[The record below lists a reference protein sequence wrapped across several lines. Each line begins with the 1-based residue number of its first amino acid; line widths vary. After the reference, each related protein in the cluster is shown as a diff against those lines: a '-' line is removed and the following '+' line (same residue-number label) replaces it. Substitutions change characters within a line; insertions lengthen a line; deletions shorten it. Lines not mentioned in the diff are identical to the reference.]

1 MERNENGF
9 SVRWSERG
17 GQRDGSCRNMG
28 ERSPERDFACPGTG
42 ELWQGETESG
52 SGCND
57 NSSCARG
64 CSNQQLSMVYAP
76 KQCWRMIFSP
86 ADAMRH
92 GTMFEE
98 LYKPLEGYGNE

>member
-9 SVRWSERG
+9 SVKWE
-17 GQRDGSCRNMG
+17 QR
-28 ERSPERDFACPGTG
+28 EQQRDFACPGTG
-42 ELWQGETESG
+42 EPWQNGSLGDAG
-52 SGCND
+52 SGNLG
-57 NSSCARG
+57 CAAE
-64 CSNQQLSMVYAP
+64 CSDKQLAMVYSP